1 MSKNDR
7 MVGISRRT
15 LVKSTAIGSLAL
27 AAGGFSLPFTLR
39 SAAATVQQASE
50 KVIWGAC
57 SVNCGS
63 RCALRLH
70 VKDNEV
76 TWVETDNTGSD
87 EYGNHQVRACL
98 RGRSIRRR
106 INHPDRLNYPMKRV
120 GTRGEG
126 KFERISW
133 DEALDTIASSL
144 KKTVEQYGNEAVYIQ
159 YSSGIV
165 GGNMTRST
173 SDGWETQW
181 PLPEASLAPLVT
193 AFQTQCEETHA
204 QAWQRL
210 FVGPWALP
218 SPPWGSV
225 WLDRESVLFGDSTLA
240 LRQWMREKGIQ
251 FEMKQ
256 NEPEDHFGSLLLM
269 AAWLAENGR
278 QTECEELLAWH
289 LFPWSTRFLDVF
301 IEKAEHPFYRAL
313 GELARLTLAQWQSQL
328 LIPVAVK
335 PLFR

>member
-1 MSKNDR
+1 MTHFSQQDNFSVAAR
-7 MVGISRRT
+7 VLGALFYYAPESAEAAP
-15 LVKSTAIGSLAL
+15 LV
-27 AAGGFSLPFTLR
+27 
-39 SAAATVQQASE
+39 
-50 KVIWGAC
+50 
-57 SVNCGS
+57 
-63 RCALRLH
+63 
-70 VKDNEV
+70 
-76 TWVETDNTGSD
+76 
-87 EYGNHQVRACL
+87 
-98 RGRSIRRR
+98 
-106 INHPDRLNYPMKRV
+106 
-120 GTRGEG
+120 
-126 KFERISW
+126 
-133 DEALDTIASSL
+133 
-144 KKTVEQYGNEAVYIQ
+144 AVL
-159 YSSGIV
+159 
-165 GGNMTRST
+165 T

-278 QTECEELLAWH
+278 QTECEELLH
-289 LFPWSTRFLDVF
+289 GTFFPGQHVFLTFLSKKQNTLSTVQ
-301 IEKAEHPFYRAL
+301 L